1 LEGGQL
7 RGEIPGQQFLDAI
20 DRVFRQSL
28 EHLAQI
34 GLDVS
39 DGDALLAVM
48 RNGLRYEE
56 LLQEELI
63 PVEDLHKGKWHDA

>member
-28 EHLAQI
+28 DHLAQI
-34 GLDVS
+34 GLDVQS
-39 DGDALLAVM
+39 A
-48 RNGLRYEE
+48 R
-56 LLQEELI
+56 
-63 PVEDLHKGKWHDA
+63 

>member
-34 GLDVS
+34 GLDVQS
-39 DGDALLAVM
+39 VELRASGDGPSANKSRLAA
-48 RNGLRYEE
+48 Y
-56 LLQEELI
+56 
-63 PVEDLHKGKWHDA
+63 